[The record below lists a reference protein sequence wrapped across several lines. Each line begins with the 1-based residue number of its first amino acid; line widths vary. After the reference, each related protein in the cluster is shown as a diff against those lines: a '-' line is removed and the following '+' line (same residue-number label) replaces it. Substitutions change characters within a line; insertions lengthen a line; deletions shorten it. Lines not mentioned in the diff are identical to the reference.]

1 MPDKLGRSL
10 LTLTLL
16 WTGVTW
22 SAEANPQLTEEFL
35 EYLGEYLME
44 DNEWLDPLEVEL
56 MASGDPTLA
65 PSLSAE
71 VKKTDVDKTDEGQV
85 REVKR

>member
-1 MPDKLGRSL
+1 MPDNLGRSV
-10 LTLTLL
+10 LTLL
-16 WTGVTW
+16 LIWPSIAW
-22 SAEANPQLTEEFL
+22 SAEAAPQLTEEFL

-56 MASGDPTLA
+56 MATGDPALA

-71 VKKTDVDKTDEGQV
+71 VDKSEENQA
-85 REVKR
+85 REVQR